1 MIKKIVVSACLL
13 LSLVSFAQEGTSSPY
28 SFYGI
33 GDVRF
38 RGTLENRS
46 MGEIA
51 VEQDSI
57 HMNLQNPA
65 SYANLKLTTFTLGG
79 TYATTKLKT
88 DTESANAR
96 RTTLDYLAVG
106 LPLGKWGVGF
116 GLIPYSSVGYKISSV
131 SDDPAVNNRRY
142 NGSGGMN
149 KAFIGVGYKITPNF
163 NIGADASYNFG
174 KIETNN
180 FEYITDISIGTR
192 ELNTVDLSGVNFNL
206 GMMYKTKI
214 NKKISFFSSVNYSLE
229 STLKT
234 ENSRNIS
241 TALYNSNFDLSIVD
255 VLDDVKTEKNFKIPS
270 KYTAQAGIGEA
281 RKWLVGIGYTFQG
294 AGSIGNSYNS
304 LGNVTYEKHSK
315 YSIGGYYIP
324 NYSSFSSYAKRIVY
338 RAGFRFENTGLV
350 INSEPIEDMAL
361 TVGFGMPLTGTFSN
375 VNIGLEF
382 GKRGT
387 TAANL
392 VEENY
397 ANVSVGFSLN
407 ERWFEKRKFN

>member
-1 MIKKIVVSACLL
+1 MIKKIIISACLL
-13 LSLVSFAQEGTSSPY
+13 LSLVSFAQEGTASPY

-51 VEQDSI
+51 IEQDSI

-79 TYATTKLKT
+79 TQATAKLKT
-88 DTESANAR
+88 DTESANTR

-106 LPLGKWGVGF
+106 LPIGKWGVGF

-131 SDDPAVNNRRY
+131 SEDPAVNNRRF

-149 KAFIGVGYKITPNF
+149 KAFFGVGYKVTPNF
-163 NIGADASYNFG
+163 NVGADLNYNFG

-192 ELNTVDLSGVNFNL
+192 ELNTVDLSGVNFNI
-206 GMMYKTKI
+206 GVMYKTKI
-214 NKKISFFSSVNYSLE
+214 NKKTSFFSSVNYTLE
-229 STLKT
+229 SSLKT
-234 ENSRNIS
+234 ENNRNIS
-241 TALYNSNFDLSIVD
+241 TALYNSDFDLAIVD
-255 VLDDVKTEKNFKIPS
+255 VLDDVKTEGSFKIPS
-270 KYTAQAGIGEA
+270 KYSAQAGIGEA
-281 RKWLVGIGYTFQG
+281 RKWLVGVGYTFQG
-294 AGSIGNSYNS
+294 AGSLGNNYNS
-304 LGNVTYEKHSK
+304 LDNVTYEKHSK

-324 NYSSFSSYAKRIVY
+324 NYNSFSSYAKRIVY

-350 INSEPIEDMAL
+350 INSEPIEDKAL
-361 TVGFGMPLTGTFSN
+361 TLGLGLPLTGTFSN

-387 TAANL
+387 TAADL
-392 VEENY
+392 VQENY
-397 ANVSVGFSLN
+397 ANVSVSFSLN

>member
-1 MIKKIVVSACLL
+1 
-13 LSLVSFAQEGTSSPY
+13 
-28 SFYGI
+28 
-33 GDVRF
+33 
-38 RGTLENRS
+38 
-46 MGEIA
+46 
-51 VEQDSI
+51 
-57 HMNLQNPA
+57 
-65 SYANLKLTTFTLGG
+65 
-79 TYATTKLKT
+79 
-88 DTESANAR
+88 
-96 RTTLDYLAVG
+96 
-106 LPLGKWGVGF
+106 
-116 GLIPYSSVGYKISSV
+116 
-131 SDDPAVNNRRY
+131 
-142 NGSGGMN
+142 
-149 KAFIGVGYKITPNF
+149 
-163 NIGADASYNFG
+163 
-174 KIETNN
+174 
-180 FEYITDISIGTR
+180 
-192 ELNTVDLSGVNFNL
+192 
-206 GMMYKTKI
+206 
-214 NKKISFFSSVNYSLE
+214 
-229 STLKT
+229 LKT
-234 ENSRNIS
+234 ENTRNIS

-281 RKWLVGIGYTFQG
+281 RKWLVGVGYTFQG

-304 LGNVTYEKHSK
+304 LDNVTYEKHSK

-324 NYSSFSSYAKRIVY
+324 NYNSFSSYAKRIVY

-397 ANVSVGFSLN
+397 ANVSVSFSLN